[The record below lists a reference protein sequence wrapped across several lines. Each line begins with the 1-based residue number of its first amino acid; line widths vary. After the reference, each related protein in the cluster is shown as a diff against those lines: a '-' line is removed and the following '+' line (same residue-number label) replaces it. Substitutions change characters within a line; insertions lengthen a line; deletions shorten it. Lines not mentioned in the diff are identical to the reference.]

1 MDDNYLSHY
10 GIPGMK
16 WGARKS
22 KSSSGSSKRKR
33 SNSSYKKEYNKKVKQ
48 QKKNKYSD
56 ISNLSD
62 QELRNRI
69 NRMQMERQYSS
80 LLKDQSHAVRTGKN
94 KTDGILKQE
103 GKNTL
108 KRGVKKAI
116 KTATKI

>member
-1 MDDNYLSHY
+1 MDDNYLLHY

-16 WGARKS
+16 WGVRKS
-22 KSSSGSSKRKR
+22 KPSSGGSRKR
-33 SNSSYKKEYNKKVKQ
+33 SNSSYKKSYNKKVKQ

-56 ISNLSD
+56 ISKLSD

-103 GKNTL
+103 GKNTV
-108 KRGVKKAI
+108 KRGVKRAI
-116 KTATKI
+116 KTVTKF